1 MKFSP
6 ANGQFYPDELNYR
19 PEDIPDDVIDV
30 PQEDVVA
37 ALSRAPGETLA
48 AKNGRIVVLPAPAVD
63 GRARSEAFERVW
75 RGQQL
80 TQTDPVVTRHRDELE
95 DGSET
100 TLTSEQYAQ
109 MQAYRRGLRDWPEKG
124 EFPLAEHR
132 PVAPPWLADQLQ

>member
-1 MKFSP
+1 MKCSP
-6 ANGQFYPDELNYR
+6 TSFQFYPDEIEYR

-37 ALSRAPGETLA
+37 ALSRAPGELLA
-48 AKNGRIVVLPAPAVD
+48 VKDGRVVVLPAPVVD
-63 GRARSEAFERVW
+63 ELARSEALERVW

-80 TQTDPVVTRHRDELE
+80 AQTDPVVTRHRDELE

-109 MQAYRRGLRDWPEKG
+109 MQAYRRALRDWPENG

-132 PVAPPWLADQLQ
+132 PAAPPWLATELQ